1 MQKSTPAMKFTEY
14 NRKFLLRNRQNIQL
28 LEYYKR
34 SSYYRFYALQLY
46 YITIQIF
53 KTVSNI
59 MCQDFVTI
67 LTEIIL

>member
-14 NRKFLLRNRQNIQL
+14 NRKFLLRNIQL